1 MMMMSETKRKI
12 EMVVFDMAGTTVN
25 EQNVVY
31 KTLHKAI
38 VAANVEVSLE
48 TVLEYGAGK
57 EKHKAIKDVLTH
69 LKSDKLK
76 DSQTIFDN
84 FKKSLAVAYEFLE
97 VKPIKGVEKVLLN
110 LRSEGVKV
118 VLNTGYDRKTATL
131 LLDKLQWDEKIHYD
145 ALITASDVVNGR
157 PHPDMIFQAMELFG
171 ITDASKV
178 LKAGD
183 SAIDIEEGKNA
194 GCGITVGVL
203 SGAQTKVQLEKQKP
217 TYVLESLVNLKD
229 TFKVI

>member
-1 MMMMSETKRKI
+1 MMMMMMSETKREI
-12 EMVVFDMAGTTVN
+12 EMVVFDMAGTTVD

-118 VLNTGYDRKTATL
+118 VLNTGYDRKTAAL

-203 SGAQTKVQLEKQKP
+203 SGAQTKAQLEKEKP
-217 TYVLESLVNLKD
+217 TYILESLVNLKD
-229 TFKVI
+229 IL

>member
-1 MMMMSETKRKI
+1 MSETKRKI
-12 EMVVFDMAGTTVN
+12 EMVVFDMAGTTVD

-38 VAANVEVSLE
+38 QNFNVEVSLE

-69 LKSDKLK
+69 LNSDKLK

-84 FKKSLAVAYEFLE
+84 FKKLLAVAYEFLE

-118 VLNTGYDRKTATL
+118 VLNTGYDRKTAAL

-203 SGAQTKVQLEKQKP
+203 SGAQTKVQLEKEKP

>member
-1 MMMMSETKRKI
+1 MMMSETKRKI
-12 EMVVFDMAGTTVN
+12 EMVVFDMAGTTVD

-38 VAANVEVSLE
+38 QNFNVEVSLE

-157 PHPDMIFQAMELFG
+157 PHPDMILQAMELLG
-171 ITDASKV
+171 VTDASKV

-203 SGAQTKVQLEKQKP
+203 SGAQTKVQLEKQNP
-217 TYVLESLVNLKD
+217 TYILESLVNLKD
-229 TFKVI
+229 VF

>member
-1 MMMMSETKRKI
+1 MSETKRKI
-12 EMVVFDMAGTTVN
+12 EMVVFDMAGTTVD

-38 VAANVEVSLE
+38 QNFNVEVSLE

-157 PHPDMIFQAMELFG
+157 PHPDMILQAMELLG
-171 ITDASKV
+171 VTDASKV

-203 SGAQTKVQLEKQKP
+203 SGAQTKVQLEKQNP
-217 TYVLESLVNLKD
+217 TYILESLVNLKD
-229 TFKVI
+229 VF

>member
-1 MMMMSETKRKI
+1 MSETKRKI
-12 EMVVFDMAGTTVN
+12 DMVVFDMAGTTVD

-38 VAANVEVSLE
+38 VAANIEVSLE

-76 DSQTIFDN
+76 DSQIIFDN
-84 FKKSLAVAYEFLE
+84 FKKLLAVAYANLE
-97 VKPIKGVEKVLLN
+97 VKPIKGIENVLLN
-110 LRSEGVKV
+110 LRSEGIKV

-131 LLDKLQWDEKIHYD
+131 LLDKLEWDEKIHYD

-157 PHPDMIFQAMELFG
+157 PHPDMIFQAMELLG
-171 ITDASKV
+171 VTDASKV

-203 SGAQTKVQLEKQKP
+203 SGAQTKAQLEKEKP
-217 TYVLESLVNLKD
+217 TYILESLVNLKD
-229 TFKVI
+229 IL

>member
-1 MMMMSETKRKI
+1 MMMMSETNRKI
-12 EMVVFDMAGTTVN
+12 DMVVFDMAGTTVD

-38 VAANVEVSLE
+38 QNFNVEVSLE

-76 DSQTIFDN
+76 DSQIIFEN
-84 FKKSLAVAYEFLE
+84 FKKLLAVAYANLE
-97 VKPIKGVEKVLLN
+97 VKPIKGVENVLLD
-110 LRSEGVKV
+110 LRSEGIKV

-131 LLDKLQWDEKIHYD
+131 LLDKLEWDEKIHYD

-157 PHPDMIFQAMELFG
+157 PHPDMIFQAMELLG
-171 ITDASKV
+171 VTDASKV

-203 SGAQTKVQLEKQKP
+203 SGAQTKAQLEKEKP
-217 TYVLESLVNLKD
+217 TYILESLVNLKD
-229 TFKVI
+229 IL

>member
-1 MMMMSETKRKI
+1 MSETKRKI
-12 EMVVFDMAGTTVN
+12 DMVVFDMAGTTVD

-76 DSQTIFDN
+76 DSQIIFDN
-84 FKKSLAVAYEFLE
+84 FKKLLTVAYATLE
-97 VKPIKGVEKVLLN
+97 VKPIKGVENVLLN
-110 LRSEGVKV
+110 LRSEGIKV

-131 LLDKLQWDEKIHYD
+131 LLDKLKWDEKIHYD

-157 PHPDMIFQAMELFG
+157 PHPDMIFQAMELLG
-171 ITDASKV
+171 VTDASKV

-203 SGAQTKVQLEKQKP
+203 SGAQTKAQLEKEKP
-217 TYVLESLVNLKD
+217 TYILESLVNLKD
-229 TFKVI
+229 IL

>member
-1 MMMMSETKRKI
+1 MSETKRKI

-57 EKHKAIKDVLTH
+57 EKHKAIKDVLIH
-69 LKSDKLK
+69 LNSDKLK

-84 FKKSLAVAYEFLE
+84 FKKLLAVAYDVLE
-97 VKPIKGVEKVLLN
+97 VKPIKGIEKVLLN
-110 LRSEGVKV
+110 LRSEGIKV

-203 SGAQTKVQLEKQKP
+203 SGAQTKEQLEKEKP
-217 TYVLESLVNLKD
+217 TYVLESLNFINDIL
-229 TFKVI
+229 

>member
-1 MMMMSETKRKI
+1 MMMMSETNRKI
-12 EMVVFDMAGTTVN
+12 DMVVFDMAGTTVD

-38 VAANVEVSLE
+38 QNFNVEVSLE

-84 FKKSLAVAYEFLE
+84 FKKLLTVAYATLE
-97 VKPIKGVEKVLLN
+97 VKPIKGIENVLLN
-110 LRSEGVKV
+110 LRSEGIKV

-131 LLDKLQWDEKIHYD
+131 LLDKLEWDEKIHYD

-157 PHPDMIFQAMELFG
+157 PHPDMIFQAMELLG
-171 ITDASKV
+171 VTDASKV

-203 SGAQTKVQLEKQKP
+203 SGAQTKAQLEKEKP
-217 TYVLESLVNLKD
+217 TYILESLVNLKD
-229 TFKVI
+229 IL

>member
-1 MMMMSETKRKI
+1 MMSETKREI
-12 EMVVFDMAGTTVN
+12 EMVVFDMAGTTVD

-38 VAANVEVSLE
+38 IAANVEVSLE

-84 FKKSLAVAYEFLE
+84 FKKLLVVAYEFLE

-118 VLNTGYDRKTATL
+118 VLNTGYDRKTAAL

>member
-1 MMMMSETKRKI
+1 MSETKRKI
-12 EMVVFDMAGTTVN
+12 EMVVFDMAGTTVD

-38 VAANVEVSLE
+38 QNFNVEVSLE

>member
-1 MMMMSETKRKI
+1 MSETKREI
-12 EMVVFDMAGTTVN
+12 EMVVFDMAGTTVD

-57 EKHKAIKDVLTH
+57 EKHKAIKDVLIH
-69 LKSDKLK
+69 LNSDKLK

-84 FKKSLAVAYEFLE
+84 FKKLLAVAYGVLE

-110 LRSEGVKV
+110 LRSEGIKV

-203 SGAQTKVQLEKQKP
+203 SGAQTKEQLEKEKP
-217 TYVLESLVNLKD
+217 TYVLESLNFINDIL
-229 TFKVI
+229 

>member
-1 MMMMSETKRKI
+1 MMMSETNRKI
-12 EMVVFDMAGTTVN
+12 DMVVFDMAGTTVD

-38 VAANVEVSLE
+38 QNFNVEVSLE

-76 DSQTIFDN
+76 DSQIIFEN
-84 FKKSLAVAYEFLE
+84 FKKLLAVAYANLE
-97 VKPIKGVEKVLLN
+97 VKPIKGVENVLLD
-110 LRSEGVKV
+110 LRSEGIKV

-131 LLDKLQWDEKIHYD
+131 LLDKLEWDEKIHYD

-157 PHPDMIFQAMELFG
+157 PHPDMIFQAMELLG
-171 ITDASKV
+171 VTDASKV

-203 SGAQTKVQLEKQKP
+203 SGAQTKAQLEKEKP
-217 TYVLESLVNLKD
+217 TYILESLVNLKD
-229 TFKVI
+229 IL

>member
-1 MMMMSETKRKI
+1 MMMSETKRKI

-57 EKHKAIKDVLTH
+57 EKHKAIKDVLIH
-69 LKSDKLK
+69 LNSDKLK

-84 FKKSLAVAYEFLE
+84 FKKLLAVAYDVLE
-97 VKPIKGVEKVLLN
+97 VKPIKGIEKVLLN
-110 LRSEGVKV
+110 LRSEGIKV

-203 SGAQTKVQLEKQKP
+203 SGAQTKEQLEKEKP
-217 TYVLESLVNLKD
+217 TYVLESLNFINDIL
-229 TFKVI
+229 

>member
-1 MMMMSETKRKI
+1 
-12 EMVVFDMAGTTVN
+12 MVVFDMAGTTVD

-38 VAANVEVSLE
+38 QNFNVEVSLE

>member
-12 EMVVFDMAGTTVN
+12 EMVVFDMAGTTVD

-38 VAANVEVSLE
+38 QNFNVEVSLE

>member
-12 EMVVFDMAGTTVN
+12 DMVVFDMAGTTVD

-84 FKKSLAVAYEFLE
+84 FKKLLAVAYANLE
-97 VKPIKGVEKVLLN
+97 VKPIKGVENVLLD
-110 LRSEGVKV
+110 LRSEGIKV

-131 LLDKLQWDEKIHYD
+131 LLDKLEWDEKIHYD

-157 PHPDMIFQAMELFG
+157 PHPDMIFQAMELLG
-171 ITDASKV
+171 VTDASKV

-203 SGAQTKVQLEKQKP
+203 SGAQTKAQLEKEKP
-217 TYVLESLVNLKD
+217 TYILESLVNLKD
-229 TFKVI
+229 IL

>member
-1 MMMMSETKRKI
+1 MMMSETKRKI
-12 EMVVFDMAGTTVN
+12 DMVVFDMAGTTVD

-38 VAANVEVSLE
+38 VAANIEVSLE

-76 DSQTIFDN
+76 DSQIIFDN
-84 FKKSLAVAYEFLE
+84 FKKLLAVAYANLE
-97 VKPIKGVEKVLLN
+97 VKPIKGIENVLLN
-110 LRSEGVKV
+110 LRSEGIKV

-131 LLDKLQWDEKIHYD
+131 LLDKLEWDEKIHYD

-157 PHPDMIFQAMELFG
+157 PHPDMIFQAMELLG
-171 ITDASKV
+171 VTDASKV

-203 SGAQTKVQLEKQKP
+203 SGAQTKAQLEKEKP
-217 TYVLESLVNLKD
+217 TYILESLVNLKD
-229 TFKVI
+229 IL

>member
-12 EMVVFDMAGTTVN
+12 DMVVFDMAGTTVD

-38 VAANVEVSLE
+38 VAANIEVSLE

-76 DSQTIFDN
+76 DSQIIFDN
-84 FKKSLAVAYEFLE
+84 FKKLLAVAYANLE
-97 VKPIKGVEKVLLN
+97 VKPIKGIENVLLN
-110 LRSEGVKV
+110 LRSEGIKV

-131 LLDKLQWDEKIHYD
+131 LLDKLEWDEKIHYD

-157 PHPDMIFQAMELFG
+157 PHPDMIFQAMELLG
-171 ITDASKV
+171 VTDASKV

-203 SGAQTKVQLEKQKP
+203 SGAQTKAQLEKEKP
-217 TYVLESLVNLKD
+217 TYILESLVNLKD
-229 TFKVI
+229 IL

>member
-1 MMMMSETKRKI
+1 MMMSKAKREI
-12 EMVVFDMAGTTVN
+12 EMVVFDMAGTTVD

-38 VAANVEVSLE
+38 VAANVKVSLE

-57 EKHKAIKDVLTH
+57 EKHKAIKDVLTY

-76 DSQTIFDN
+76 DSQIIFDN
-84 FKKSLAVAYEFLE
+84 FKKLLTVTYATLE
-97 VKPIKGVEKVLLN
+97 VKPIKGVENILLD
-110 LRSEGVKV
+110 LRADGIKV

-131 LLDKLQWDEKIHYD
+131 LLDKLKWDEKVHYD
-145 ALITASDVVNGR
+145 VLITASDVVNGR
-157 PHPDMIFQAMELFG
+157 PNPDMIFQAMELLG
-171 ITDASKV
+171 VTDASKV

-203 SGAQTKVQLEKQKP
+203 SGAQTKAQLEKEKP
-217 TYVLESLVNLKD
+217 TYILESLVNLKD
-229 TFKVI
+229 IFKRI

>member
-1 MMMMSETKRKI
+1 MSETKRGI
-12 EMVVFDMAGTTVN
+12 EMVVFDMAGTTVD

-38 VAANVEVSLE
+38 VAANIEVSLE

-76 DSQTIFDN
+76 DSQIIFEN
-84 FKKSLAVAYEFLE
+84 FKKLLTVAYATLE
-97 VKPIKGVEKVLLN
+97 VKPIKGIENVLLN
-110 LRSEGVKV
+110 LRSEGIKV

-131 LLDKLQWDEKIHYD
+131 LLDKLEWDEKIHYD

-157 PHPDMIFQAMELFG
+157 PHPDMIFQAMELLG
-171 ITDASKV
+171 VTDASKV

-203 SGAQTKVQLEKQKP
+203 SGAQTKAQLEKEKP
-217 TYVLESLVNLKD
+217 TYILESLVNLKD
-229 TFKVI
+229 IL

>member
-12 EMVVFDMAGTTVN
+12 EMVVFDMAGTTVD

-38 VAANVEVSLE
+38 QNFNVEVSLE

-84 FKKSLAVAYEFLE
+84 FKKLLAVAYEFLE

-118 VLNTGYDRKTATL
+118 VLNTGYDRKTAAL

-203 SGAQTKVQLEKQKP
+203 SGAQTKVQLEKEKP